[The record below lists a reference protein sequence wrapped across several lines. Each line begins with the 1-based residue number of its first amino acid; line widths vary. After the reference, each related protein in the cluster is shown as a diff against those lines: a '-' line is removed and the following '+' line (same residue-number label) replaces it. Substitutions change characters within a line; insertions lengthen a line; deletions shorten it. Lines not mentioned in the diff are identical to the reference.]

1 MRSFTV
7 ALSDSPASQP
17 KELEYFNSVGMKI
30 LILGGSGMLG
40 HKIWQTFAPQF
51 DAYTTFRGAV
61 GEYRSFGIFDESRA
75 IGEVSAEDFDS
86 VARAFGAVQPDVV
99 VNCIGIVKQDRSAKD
114 PTASLSVNS
123 LFPHRLVELCRPLGA
138 RLIHLST
145 DCVFSGR
152 KGNYSEN
159 DVPDAEDL
167 YGRTKLTGEVVDEGC
182 LTIRTSMIGR
192 ELKGSHG
199 LLEWFLSQRDG
210 RVRGFKRAIFSGF
223 TTQALAEVIGK
234 IIVEQPELNGVWH
247 VAAEPISKF
256 DLLTLVKQT
265 YGLAIEIEP
274 DETFTCDRSLD
285 GSRFRETTD
294 IQAPSWLE
302 MIEAMRDDPTR
313 YKEIRRTNA

>member
-1 MRSFTV
+1 
-7 ALSDSPASQP
+7 
-17 KELEYFNSVGMKI
+17 
-30 LILGGSGMLG
+30 MLG

-51 DAYTTFRGAV
+51 DVYATLRGAV
-61 GEYRSFGIFDESRA
+61 REYRSFGIFDESRA

-99 VNCIGIVKQDRSAKD
+99 VNCIGIVKQDPSAKD
-114 PTASLSVNS
+114 PTACIAVNS
-123 LFPHRLVELCRPLGA
+123 LFPHSLVELCRPLGA

-167 YGRTKLTGEVVDEGC
+167 YGRTKLTGEVAGEGC

-210 RVRGFKRAIFSGF
+210 RVSGFKRAIFSGF

-234 IIVEQPELNGVWH
+234 IIVDQPQLSGIWH

-256 DLLTLVKQT
+256 DLLRLVKQT
-265 YGLAIEIEP
+265 YGLAIEIDP
-274 DETFTCDRSLD
+274 DETFVCDRSLD
-285 GSRFRETTD
+285 GSRFRAITGF
-294 IQAPSWLE
+294 QPPSWPE
-302 MIEAMRDDPTR
+302 MIQRLHDDRTP
-313 YKEIRRTNA
+313 YDEIRRMNAQR